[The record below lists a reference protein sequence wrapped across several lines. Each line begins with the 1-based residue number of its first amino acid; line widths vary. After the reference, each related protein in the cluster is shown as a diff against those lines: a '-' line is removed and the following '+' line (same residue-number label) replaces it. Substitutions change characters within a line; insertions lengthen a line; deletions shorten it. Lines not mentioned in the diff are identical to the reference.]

1 MLKSYYFELNSMN
14 KAKLQTPEEEQL
26 NAITHAFGF
35 MLALIASFFLLKS
48 SLKEGIHLR
57 FASYFIYCI
66 GLLTLYLASTLYHSA
81 KDPQRK
87 RKLNIFDHSAIY
99 LLIAGTYT
107 PITLL
112 TIKGISGMVILSIV
126 WITAIA
132 GIALKLYFTGRY
144 PKISTTTY
152 VLMGWVIVVAIK
164 PLVKSMVLPG
174 LIWLVA
180 GGLFYTIGALFYQRK
195 SMKYNHVIFH
205 IFVIMGSFCHYLVIL
220 NYTG

>member
-1 MLKSYYFELNSMN
+1 MN
-14 KAKLQTPEEEQL
+14 QEIVQTAEEEQL
-26 NAITHAFGF
+26 NTITHACGF
-35 MLALIASFFLLKS
+35 ILAIFASYFLLKG
-48 SLKEGIHLR
+48 SLGEGIHLR
-57 FASYFIYCI
+57 FVSFLVYSI

-81 KDPQRK
+81 KNQQRK

-112 TIKGISGMVILSIV
+112 TIKGIAGIAILCVV

-132 GIALKLYFTGRY
+132 GIVLKLYFTGRN
-144 PKISTTTY
+144 PKISTATY
-152 VLMGWVIVVAIK
+152 ILMGWVIVVAIK
-164 PLVKSMVLPG
+164 PLIKSMVLSG

-180 GGLFYTIGALFYQRK
+180 GGVFYTIGALFYQRK

-205 IFVIMGSFCHYLVIL
+205 VFVMIGSFCHYLVIL
-220 NYTG
+220 NYT